1 MIESILRDLTSDRSL
16 HPTACLGVLKC
27 LMSRKAGHHLNQVT
41 SDCLKSYFNTLCIV
55 CWEQGPECQTSE
67 VKLKP
72 REVSSEVRLK
82 SDSEV
87 RLKTDSE
94 VRLKSDSEVRLK
106 SDSEV
111 RLKSDSEVRLKSD
124 SEVRLKS
131 DSEVRLKTDSE
142 VRLKS
147 DSEVRLK
154 SDSEVRLK
162 SDSEVR
168 LKSDSEVRL
177 KSDSEV
183 RLKSDSEVRLKS
195 DSEVRLKSDSEV
207 KLKSDSEVKL
217 KVGAEAGLDTAFE
230 LRTDIEVKLQTDSAV
245 GLKIDSEVGLKT
257 DSEVGLKIDSEVG
270 LKTDSEVGLKTDLEL
285 GLKTISEVGLKTNS
299 EVRLETDSE
308 LKLKTDSKIRLKTD
322 SEVGL
327 KVIMF
332 SSEVRLAFLCLLQ
345 KVIKYFNT
353 LDESVKQAELQA
365 ILPFVS
371 NNLVN
376 FLFNQTHFHKESSG
390 TIPHYL
396 PLLQTF
402 TPELYLNCNNTFSIT
417 HENVCKLKTHTEVT
431 AYSRLLY
438 KKGVDIF
445 NTILCYGHE
454 LAQKRLLGDDHHIYL
469 SLSVAVLSQV
479 SQRGLNSI
487 PYTPEF
493 VGFGGTEL
501 EAGKSSGE
509 CPQLGY
515 AGLLRKLFLLL
526 FKMCAISV
534 KSSEKGNHVQL
545 KKLKP
550 L

>member
-16 HPTACLGVLKC
+16 HPTACLGVLKG

-41 SDCLKSYFNTLCIV
+41 SECLKSYFNSLCVV
-55 CWEQGPECQTSE
+55 CWEQGSDCETSE

-87 RLKTDSE
+87 RLKSDSEVRLKSNSE

-111 RLKSDSEVRLKSD
+111 RLK
-124 SEVRLKS
+124 
-131 DSEVRLKTDSE
+131 
-142 VRLKS
+142 
-147 DSEVRLK
+147 
-154 SDSEVRLK
+154 
-162 SDSEVR
+162 
-168 LKSDSEVRL
+168 
-177 KSDSEV
+177 
-183 RLKSDSEVRLKS
+183 
-195 DSEVRLKSDSEV
+195 
-207 KLKSDSEVKL
+207 
-217 KVGAEAGLDTAFE
+217 VGAEAGLDTEFE
-230 LRTDIEVKLQTDSAV
+230 VRTDIEVRLKIDSAV
-245 GLKIDSEVGLKT
+245 GLKIDSEV
-257 DSEVGLKIDSEVG
+257 ELKIDSEVG

-285 GLKTISEVGLKTNS
+285 GLKTNSEVGLKTDSEVRLKTDLEVGLKTDSEVGLKNYSQVGLKTDLELGLKTNSEVGLKTNS

-308 LKLKTDSKIRLKTD
+308 LKLKTDSKIGLKTD

-396 PLLQTF
+396 PLLETF
-402 TPELYLNCNNTFSIT
+402 APELYLNCNDTFSIT
-417 HENVCKLKTHTEVT
+417 HENFCKLKTHTEVT

-438 KKGVDIF
+438 KKVVDIF

-509 CPQLGY
+509 CPQLGD

-534 KSSEKGNHVQL
+534 KSSEKGNYGTTYNITCN
-545 KKLKP
+545 
-550 L
+550 